1 VNTDELLL
9 LLGIAEEDRDD
20 CLALLREPGDRLAVN
35 EALDALARSFG
46 TFDEVPLHEPTH
58 DELVWLTAFLLY
70 TPTLV
75 EWHRARGIPE
85 AVTRDTLADV
95 GRHIA
100 ISRRVTGEF
109 GLQTWRW
116 LTHHFTAR
124 IFALGRLQF
133 ALERAKVSHP
143 GAFEEGDWVLA
154 LHIPESGSL
163 RPDLVDES
171 LAHAARFFALHF
183 PDKPV
188 TVATCHSWMLDPY
201 LVERMPEATNVG
213 SFIRR
218 FTPLGLSKDAPAE
231 ALYFVFRTRDLDRV
245 PELPRDTS
253 LQRAVLER
261 VDRGETWQLAW
272 GYLDL
277 PLREATASSREAVS
291 SLA

>member
-9 LLGIAEEDRDD
+9 LLGIADDDRED
-20 CLALLREPGDRLAVN
+20 CLSLLREPGDRVAVN

-46 TFDEVPLHEPTH
+46 TFDEVPLHEPTT

-75 EWHRARGIPE
+75 EWHRARGIPD

-95 GRHIA
+95 GRHVA
-100 ISRRVTGEF
+100 ISRKVTGEF

-116 LTHHFTAR
+116 LTHHYTAR
-124 IFALGRLQF
+124 LFALGRLQY
-133 ALERAKVSHP
+133 ALERATVEHA
-143 GAFEEGDWVLA
+143 GAFREGDWVLA
-154 LHIPESGSL
+154 LHIPESGPL

-171 LAHAARFFALHF
+171 LAFASRFFAEHF

-201 LVERMPEATNVG
+201 LVERMPVETNVG

-218 FTPLGLSKDAPAE
+218 FTPLGQPKNAPAE
-231 ALYFVFRTRDLDRV
+231 ALYFVFRTRNLERV
-245 PELPRDTS
+245 RELPRDTS

-261 VDRGETWQLAW
+261 IDRGETWQLAW

-277 PLREATASSREAVS
+277 PQERQTPSREAVS

>member
-1 VNTDELLL
+1 MNTDELLTL
-9 LLGIAEEDRDD
+9 LAIAEEDRDD
-20 CLALLREPGDRLAVN
+20 CLALLRGDRDRTTVN
-35 EALDALARSFG
+35 EVLDALARSFG
-46 TFDEVPLHEPTH
+46 TFDEVPLDEPTK
-58 DELVWLTAFLLY
+58 DELTWLHAFLLF

-85 AVTRDTLADV
+85 DVTRDTLADV
-95 GRHIA
+95 GRHVA

-116 LTHHFTAR
+116 LTHHLTAR

-133 ALERAKVSHP
+133 ALQRTKVAYA

-154 LHIPESGSL
+154 LHIPESGPL

-171 LAHAARFFALHF
+171 LSLASGFFAEHF

-188 TVATCHSWMLDPY
+188 TVATCDSWMLDPY
-201 LVERMPEATNVG
+201 LVERMPAETNVG

-218 FTPLGLSKDAPAE
+218 FTPLGVTKDAPAE
-231 ALYFVFRTRDLDRV
+231 ALYFVFRTRDLSRV
-245 PELPRDTS
+245 PELPRETS

-261 VDRGETWQLAW
+261 ADRGETWQLAW

-277 PLREATASSREAVS
+277 PAGTAAPSREAVS

>member
-1 VNTDELLL
+1 VTTDELLL
-9 LLGIAEEDRDD
+9 LLGIADEDREN
-20 CLALLREPGDRLAVN
+20 CLSLLREPGDPVAVN

-46 TFDEVPLHEPTH
+46 TFDEVPLHEPTT
-58 DELVWLTAFLLY
+58 DELVWLTAFLRY

-75 EWHRARGIPE
+75 EWHRARGIPDV
-85 AVTRDTLADV
+85 VTRDTLADV
-95 GRHIA
+95 GRHVA

-124 IFALGRLQF
+124 IFALGRLQY
-133 ALERAKVSHP
+133 ALERAKFAYP
-143 GAFEEGDWVLA
+143 GAFEEGEWVLA
-154 LHIPESGSL
+154 LHIPESGPL

-171 LAHAARFFALHF
+171 LAFASRFFAEHF

-188 TVATCHSWMLDPY
+188 AVATCHSWMLDPY
-201 LVERMPEATNVG
+201 LVERMPEDTNVG

-218 FTPLGLSKDAPAE
+218 FTPLGQAKDAPAE
-231 ALYFVFRTRDLDRV
+231 ALYFVFRTRDLGRV
-245 PELPRDTS
+245 AELPRDTS

-277 PLREATASSREAVS
+277 PLRLKPSSREAAS
-291 SLA
+291 SRA